1 MGMRTRNPPFS
12 VILTK
17 EPSINPYLHLNLIG
31 IEILPLESILEI
43 ALTKFNLRL
52 VNQTALH
59 PSPCFNIKQKA

>member
-1 MGMRTRNPPFS
+1 MGMRTKNPPFS

-43 ALTKFNLRL
+43 ALIKFDLRFM
-52 VNQTALH
+52 NQTALH
-59 PSPCFNIKQKA
+59 LYHYFILNQKA